1 MSRKSPVVIPAESPR
16 LVGMVDRAIQDRT
29 RRVIISYSARHP
41 RYGKYV
47 RRRTILH
54 VHDETNES
62 HKGDRVE
69 IAECRPV
76 SRLKRWALV
85 RIVERAPLQTEV
97 VYGEA
102 VKEKTD
108 NATAAVASKV
118 AGKSAGKTAGKA
130 TGKTKSKK

>member
-29 RRVIISYSARHP
+29 RRVVISYSARHP

-54 VHDETNES
+54 VHDETNDS

-85 RIVERAPLQTEV
+85 RIVERAPLQTEM

-102 VKEKTD
+102 VKEKAD
-108 NATAAVASKV
+108 KAAAAVTGKGS
-118 AGKSAGKTAGKA
+118 GKSAGKSAAKSA
-130 TGKTKSKK
+130 GKTKSKK